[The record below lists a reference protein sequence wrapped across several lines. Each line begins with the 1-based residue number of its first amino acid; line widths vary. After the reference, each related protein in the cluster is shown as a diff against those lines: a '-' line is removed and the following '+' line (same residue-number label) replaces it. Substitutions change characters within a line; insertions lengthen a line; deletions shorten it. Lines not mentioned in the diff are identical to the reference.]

1 MPRDYAKE
9 YREYHSRPEQRRNR
23 SNRNKARRLMIK
35 KHGKA
40 ALDGHDID
48 HTDGNPMNNFLHNE
62 KTTTEKYNRG
72 KK

>member
-48 HTDGNPMNNFLHNE
+48 HTDGNPMNNSLQNL
-62 KTTTEKYNRG
+62 KITTKKYNRG
-72 KK
+72 KR